1 MGSHLTFQKGVC
13 RSFYY
18 LAKIGRQRVN
28 NLSADSRGATEK
40 FPFAER
46 AKTLVPDDDHGG
58 ERERERQIGRERG
71 RAGKRKQPASEE
83 PEM

>member
-1 MGSHLTFQKGVC
+1 M
-13 RSFYY
+13 
-18 LAKIGRQRVN
+18 N

-58 ERERERQIGRERG
+58 EREGERERDREREDKP
-71 RAGKRKQPASEE
+71 GKESSQPARSRRCEKME
-83 PEM
+83 ISGDTHKEVNG